1 MSAYLT
7 PILQASLGLPVK
19 VTGLGNYTIGVLWLE
34 FAESIT
40 ELGNTD
46 VYPSYD
52 GVHSGL
58 LDGFSATVLAGNSYT
73 PIETSLNRNMEITDP
88 ETQRKSTI
96 KNFVNAPY
104 TYSLDFYNYDNSR
117 YFGASYRESSFH
129 DNIVLVVAKFSDN
142 KYSCS
147 FLEIECD
154 PENLP
159 ENVSE
164 YIKPTTT
171 KFGKISLNIREDL
184 GYLPLSST
192 FSFGTSMGYQKCAE
206 PIVKQLGL
214 WSDDPYTDGGV
225 NAPAGGGGGF
235 IRNNDNIDIP
245 PLPSLSAVDAGLITI
260 FNPSLSQLQAL
271 GNYMWSSLFD
281 IDTLKKLFADPMDC
295 IIGLSIVPVQVPNGG
310 IQPLNV
316 GNVSTGIQLTK
327 AAAQFV
333 EVDCGE
339 ITINKYY
346 DGYLDFSPY
355 TKIDIYL
362 PYIGIHPLDVD
373 DVMGKVIKV
382 VYHVD
387 ILTGACIAYIKCG
400 GSVLYSFIGQ
410 CSTQIPINAQNFSN
424 AISGVISIAG
434 SIGAMVA
441 TGGAAAPMVA
451 GAAGTA
457 ANTFKPS
464 IEKSG
469 SLSGTAGLMGIQK
482 PYLIITTPRQAL
494 PEAQSAFTGYPSFIT
509 YKLEKLAGSGYTEI
523 EKIHLENLPFTDS
536 EIEELENILKTGV
549 IL

>member
-1 MSAYLT
+1 MSVYLT
-7 PILQASLGLPVK
+7 PILQATLGLPVK
-19 VTGLGNYTIGVLWLE
+19 ITGLGNFNIGVLWLE
-34 FAESIT
+34 FAESASEI
-40 ELGNTD
+40 GNTS
-46 VYPSYD
+46 VIPSYD
-52 GVHSGL
+52 GVHTGL
-58 LDGFSATVLAGNSYT
+58 LDGFSATILAGNEWT
-73 PIETSLNRNMEITDP
+73 PISTSINRNLEITDQ
-88 ETQRKSTI
+88 ETNRTSTI
-96 KNFVNAPY
+96 KNTVSPPY
-104 TYSLDFYNYDNSR
+104 TYNLNFFNYDNAQ
-117 YFGASYRESSFH
+117 YFQASYRALPLYA
-129 DNIVLVVAKFSDN
+129 NVILVVGKFADN
-142 KYSCS
+142 VYTCG
-147 FLEIECD
+147 FLRIECD
-154 PENLP
+154 ENNIPEYI
-159 ENVSE
+159 SE
-164 YIKPTTT
+164 YERPTAV
-171 KFGKISLNIREDL
+171 KFGKITIGIDTSV
-184 GYLPLSST
+184 GYVPIEI
-192 FSFGTSMGYQKCAE
+192 FGFGTSAGYQKCAE

-214 WSDDPYTDGGV
+214 WSDDPYTEGGV
-225 NAPAGGGGGF
+225 NAPSGGGGGF
-235 IRNNDNIDIP
+235 IRNNDDIGIP

-339 ITINKYY
+339 ITVNKYY
-346 DGYLDFSPY
+346 DGYLDYSPY

-410 CSTQIPINAQNFSN
+410 CSTQIPINAQNYSN

-494 PEAQSAFTGYPSFIT
+494 PEAQSMFTGYPAFIT
-509 YKLEKLAGSGYTEI
+509 YKLDKLKGSGYTEI